1 MTEMRT
7 NTRALLPVMLSFFV
21 MGFVDI
27 TGIAVSYV
35 KTDFGLSDTV
45 SNLIPMMVF
54 LWFAILSIPV
64 GKLMGKIG
72 RRKTVIF
79 SAALT
84 VAAMLIP
91 AFSYSFGVMLAAFAM
106 LGIANTV
113 LQVSLNPLVTDV
125 VPQGKVTGSLALGQ
139 FIKAISSTLAPVLAG
154 AAAAVS
160 GSWKT
165 VFFAYAAVAAVSGV
179 WLAAADIKE
188 AGAEEEKSEN
198 VFSLLKD
205 RYILMLFSVILLSV
219 GFEIGLMTAV
229 PKFLAEKFGLSIEA
243 GGMACSVYYIARTT
257 GTFAGSLLLSRVST
271 RKFQSVTLSA
281 GIAGFVLFF
290 VAGNVLL
297 VHITLLLIG
306 LCCANIF
313 AATLGEA
320 LRYKPAQANGIS
332 ALMITGVAG
341 GAVLPPVMGVVA
353 DLSSQAASL
362 SVPFIALVY
371 MAITS
376 FKLKK

>member
-165 VFFAYAAVAAVSGV
+165 VFFAYAAVAAVSAFDNARINKVSRHVETYCGD
-179 WLAAADIKE
+179 A
-188 AGAEEEKSEN
+188 
-198 VFSLLKD
+198 SLLQAGKYD
-205 RYILMLFSVILLSV
+205 VLLANINRNILIQDIPTYARSLRKGGMLFIS
-219 GFEIGLMTAV
+219 GFYVEDM
-229 PKFLAEKFGLSIEA
+229 P
-243 GGMACSVYYIARTT
+243 
-257 GTFAGSLLLSRVST
+257 
-271 RKFQSVTLSA
+271 
-281 GIAGFVLFF
+281 
-290 VAGNVLL
+290 
-297 VHITLLLIG
+297 
-306 LCCANIF
+306 
-313 AATLGEA
+313 
-320 LRYKPAQANGIS
+320 
-332 ALMITGVAG
+332 MIQGVAENSG
-341 GAVLPPVMGVVA
+341 LQYATHDSMDGWCCIKFVK
-353 DLSSQAASL
+353 S
-362 SVPFIALVY
+362 
-371 MAITS
+371 
-376 FKLKK
+376 